1 MNIEDINLN
10 EYDCT
15 PVNSVPSARLDL
27 LRKQSADTS
36 SLHPSLPSSSIK
48 KPERSL
54 TSLLNNFKFKTHSLN
69 DIENQLEDEDDD
81 SIKQKRDFL
90 IKLSQAL
97 VMYGS
102 PTHRLEH
109 HLNCLS
115 TALNVSSGFFIL
127 PGVILI
133 SFGIVN
139 LISSSNACFK

>member
-27 LRKQSADTS
+27 FR
-36 SLHPSLPSSSIK
+36 
-48 KPERSL
+48 
-54 TSLLNNFKFKTHSLN
+54 
-69 DIENQLEDEDDD
+69 DDD
-81 SIKQKRDFL
+81 SMKQKRDFL
-90 IKLSQAL
+90 IKLSEAL

-115 TALNVSSGFFIL
+115 TVLNVSSEFFIL

-133 SFGIVN
+133 SFGIYN
-139 LISSSNACFK
+139 LISSSNACVE